1 MLAIGGAEGIGEG
14 AENTMRLAADDVHSV
29 VIPGCGHY
37 CLEEAPE
44 EILAALTTF
53 LARTGTAQPR

>member
-1 MLAIGGAEGIGEG
+1 MTAG
-14 AENTMRLAADDVHSV
+14 
-29 VIPGCGHY
+29 PGSGHY

-53 LARTGTAQPR
+53 LDPYRDGQAAARNP